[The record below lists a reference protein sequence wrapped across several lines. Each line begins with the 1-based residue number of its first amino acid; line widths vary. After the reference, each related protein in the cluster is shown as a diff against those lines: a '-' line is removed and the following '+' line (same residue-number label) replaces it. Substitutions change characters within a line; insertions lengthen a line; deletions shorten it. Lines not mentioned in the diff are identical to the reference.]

1 MENIVVSSGSGPFVY
16 LVFFNCPKCRKLLST
31 RGTENQHHS
40 DAEMR
45 AKNFKARHECGFD
58 GVLVGT
64 EMLHLVE
71 LDFTEWRAAAA
82 R

>member
-1 MENIVVSSGSGPFVY
+1 MENIVVSSGSGSFVY
-16 LVFFNCPKCRKLLST
+16 LVFFNCPNCKKLLST
-31 RGTENQHHS
+31 RGTENHHHS

-45 AKNFKARHECGFD
+45 AKNFRARHECGFD

-82 R
+82 T